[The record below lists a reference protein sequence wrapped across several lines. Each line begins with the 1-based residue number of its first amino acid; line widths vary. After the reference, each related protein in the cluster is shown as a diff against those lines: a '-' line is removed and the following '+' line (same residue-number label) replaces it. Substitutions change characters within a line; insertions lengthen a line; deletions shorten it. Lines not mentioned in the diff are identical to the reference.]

1 MKREFN
7 ESWITPYKESID
19 GLKKLV
25 PNKEFVE
32 AAWNKNSNLPVS
44 MDTEIFLHPSQEF
57 LPEKYVRVIYSEYRA
72 IAVFSK
78 VNFDLEKSESI

>member
-7 ESWITPYKESID
+7 KSWINQYDESIE
-19 GLKKLV
+19 GLKNLI

-32 AAWNKNSNLPVS
+32 AAWNTNSNLPVR

-57 LPEKYVRVIYSEYRA
+57 LPEKYVRVIYSEHRA

-78 VNFDLEKSESI
+78 VNFDWEKSESI